1 MKVLIAEDDRFSR
14 RMLEEQLTRWG
25 YTVLAAQDGAE
36 AWVLLQ
42 IPDGPEI
49 AVLDW
54 MMPEIDGL
62 ELCRR
67 CRAHPRLK
75 SMHLLM
81 LTAKGDTPSIVEAL
95 EAGADDYI
103 VKPFHQ
109 AELRARIHAGARI
122 VELRNELNERIRDLQ
137 KAHLEVRQL
146 QGLLPICSYCK
157 RIRDAASQWQNL
169 ESFITTHSDTQISHG
184 ICPDCYERV
193 VKPEIDQIIAE
204 ETARKLAD
212 DKS

>member
-42 IPDGPEI
+42 MQDGPEI
-49 AVLDW
+49 AILDW

-67 CRAHPRLK
+67 CREHPTLK
-75 SMHLLM
+75 SMHVLM
-81 LTAKGDTPSIVEAL
+81 LTAKGDTSSIVEAL
-95 EAGADDYI
+95 EAGADDYV

-122 VELRNELNERIRDLQ
+122 VELRNELNERIRELQ
-137 KAHLEVRQL
+137 KAHLQVRQL

-157 RIRDAASQWQNL
+157 RIRDVASQWQNL

-184 ICPDCYERV
+184 ICPDCYERI

-204 ETARKLAD
+204 ETARKLSE